1 MLHLPYISK
10 EEHKMKKILT
20 AIIIAALC
28 LSVLAIFTACG
39 EKTVNGIELS
49 GSVIEDQNV
58 KNGSELP
65 EDLKVNFVYS
75 DGSKSESVK
84 VTSDMISGFD
94 TATDGRRT
102 ATVTYEGY
110 TATFD
115 YRVYTNDIQLKFYD
129 GNGTAE
135 SPYLITTAEELQNIS
150 QAADANFRLDLD
162 IDMSGAEWTP
172 VGNNMDAEAGFSGN
186 FDGNGHTI
194 SNLSVKKI
202 KTSDWTDYG
211 YKNTY
216 NYAGMF
222 AVNNGTIANL
232 TLENCAVNV
241 TDGSLSKRGDVYAGI
256 LVGQNFGDISGV
268 TAKNSNVTATGWLIC
283 SAGALVGS
291 NVGNIDSCNAESCEV
306 SATSDG
312 WTANAGGIAGASG
325 DRLYYSTSASV
336 TGSSAKNCTVYSEVK
351 SEVTVDDIDYPSATT
366 YFGRVYAGGIGGIK
380 VMTTYSDNTYENNDI
395 SVKSYKSGEY
405 IEYVGDEWGY

>member
-1 MLHLPYISK
+1 MIHLPYISK
-10 EEHKMKKILT
+10 EECKMKKVLT

-150 QAADANFRLDLD
+150 QATDANFRLEID
-162 IDMSGAEWTP
+162 IDMKGVEWTP
-172 VGNNMDAEAGFSGN
+172 VGNNIDEESIFSGN
-186 FDGNGHTI
+186 FNGNGRTI
-194 SNLSVKKI
+194 SNLSVTNI
-202 KTSDWTDYG
+202 NSANWNE

-222 AVNNGTIANL
+222 GASSGTISNL
-232 TLENCAVNV
+232 TLENCSVEV
-241 TDGSLSKRGDVYAGI
+241 SDSSLDQRGDVYAGI

-268 TAKNSNVTATGWLIC
+268 TVKNSNVTATGWLIC

-312 WTANAGGIAGASG
+312 WTANAGGVVGARG

-336 TGSSAKNCTVYSEVK
+336 TGSSAKNCTIYSEVK
-351 SEVTVDDIDYPSATT
+351 GEVTVDDIDYPSATT
-366 YFGRVYAGGIGGIK
+366 YFGRVYAGGIGGLK

-395 SVKSYKSGEY
+395 SVKSYTSGEY

>member
-1 MLHLPYISK
+1 MIHLPYISK
-10 EEHKMKKILT
+10 EECKMKKILT

-150 QAADANFRLDLD
+150 QATDAYFRLEID
-162 IDMSGAEWTP
+162 IDMKGVEWTP
-172 VGNNMDAEAGFSGN
+172 VGNNIDEESIFSGN
-186 FDGNGHTI
+186 FNGNGRTI
-194 SNLSVKKI
+194 SNLSVTNI
-202 KTSDWTDYG
+202 NSANWNE

-222 AVNNGTIANL
+222 GASSGTISNL
-232 TLENCAVNV
+232 TLENCSVEV
-241 TDGSLSKRGDVYAGI
+241 SDGSLSKRGDVYAGI

-268 TAKNSNVTATGWLIC
+268 TVKNSNITATGWLIC

-312 WTANAGGIAGASG
+312 WTANAGGVVGASG
-325 DRLYYSTSASV
+325 DRFYYMSAASV

-366 YFGRVYAGGIGGIK
+366 YFGRVYAGGIGGLK
-380 VMTTYSDNTYENNDI
+380 VMTTYSDNTYENNDV

-405 IEYVGDEWGY
+405 IEYVGEEWGY